1 MAQKIA
7 KHYEK
12 LSNQS
17 IKQKQQSSQNISN
30 SYGGILNDYDITN
43 NQNINSIQV
52 VSTAESEKITKKIK
66 SLFYKIS
73 NSLNI
78 SEEATH
84 DLINFIVKVIVKR
97 TKTLDQV
104 YEDTMKIVS
113 KNVVSDN
120 EKAYFSKKFRKLL
133 RAIKEEQ
140 QENLKTENKL
150 FNIKINLAEGVEH
163 TEELENKEENMK
175 IEKIKKE
182 VFNFIENQKIP
193 EIFREINEYQ
203 IE

>member
-1 MAQKIA
+1 MLK
-7 KHYEK
+7 
-12 LSNQS
+12 
-17 IKQKQQSSQNISN
+17 
-30 SYGGILNDYDITN
+30 DYDIGN
-43 NQNINSIQV
+43 NSNNFNNIQV
-52 VSTAESEKITKKIK
+52 VSTSESEKLTKKIK
-66 SLFYKIS
+66 SLFNKIS
-73 NSLNI
+73 SSLNV
-78 SEEATH
+78 SEDATM

-113 KNVVSDN
+113 KNIQLDN

-133 RAIKEEQ
+133 RQIKEEQ

-163 TEELENKEENMK
+163 NEEIENKEENLK
-175 IEKIKKE
+175 IEKIRKE

-193 EIFREINEYQ
+193 EIFREVNEYPIEYILYLFLDQ
-203 IE
+203 I

>member
-1 MAQKIA
+1 
-7 KHYEK
+7 
-12 LSNQS
+12 
-17 IKQKQQSSQNISN
+17 
-30 SYGGILNDYDITN
+30 
-43 NQNINSIQV
+43 
-52 VSTAESEKITKKIK
+52 
-66 SLFYKIS
+66 
-73 NSLNI
+73 
-78 SEEATH
+78 
-84 DLINFIVKVIVKR
+84 
-97 TKTLDQV
+97 
-104 YEDTMKIVS
+104 MKIVS

>member
-7 KHYEK
+7 KHYER
-12 LSNQS
+12 LSNQT
-17 IKQKQQSSQNISN
+17 IKQKQQSNQNISS
-30 SYGGILNDYDITN
+30 SYGGILNDYDISN
-43 NQNINSIQV
+43 NQNLNNIQV
-52 VSTAESEKITKKIK
+52 VSTTESEKITKKIK

-78 SEEATH
+78 SEEATQ

-113 KNVVSDN
+113 KNVLSDT

-163 TEELENKEENMK
+163 TEDYENKEENLK
-175 IEKIKKE
+175 IEKIRKE